1 MRVGE
6 HERSSRPRRAGVILS
21 GGRSTR
27 FGESDK
33 AFAELDGDPMLF
45 RVAKRLDS
53 VTDELIVNCR
63 ADQRQ
68 RIEEIGE
75 RYPFDPTTAVDDE
88 PDKGPLVGIETGLRA
103 TDADYVAVV
112 ACDMPFVDTDFLAYL
127 FECAARCD
135 AAVPRSDGGWYQTTQ
150 AVYRTEPMTH
160 ACERALANGERGI
173 KAALQFLEYD
183 VVEGREL
190 DRRASDRTFENLNTR
205 SEFVAV
211 VDRLHRD
218 PDYET
223 VPPEED
229 GGS

>member
-1 MRVGE
+1 MSVGE
-6 HERSSRPRRAGVILS
+6 RERSSRPRRAGVILS

-45 RVAKRLDS
+45 RVAKRLES

-63 ADQRQ
+63 ADQRPQ
-68 RIEEIGE
+68 IEKIGE
-75 RYPFDPTTAVDDE
+75 RYPFEVTTAVDDE
-88 PDKGPLVGIETGLRA
+88 PDRGPLVGIATGVRA
-103 TDADYVAVV
+103 TEADYVAVV

-127 FECAARCD
+127 FERAARYD

-150 AVYRTEPMTH
+150 AVYRTEPMAH

-173 KAALQFLEYD
+173 RAALPFLEYE
-183 VVEGREL
+183 VVEGCEL
-190 DRRASDRTFENLNTR
+190 DRRASDRTFVNLNTL
-205 SEFVAV
+205 SEFEAA
-211 VDRLHRD
+211 VDRLHRG

-223 VPPEED
+223 LPPEEE